1 MQNIAVNVRCEDGE
15 LNRGYSNEESLKLIA
30 EAGIL
35 QVFMSFQNEHLN
47 TKNYE
52 KYLKLIKQHNLK
64 VAFVHLGYR
73 VNSGI
78 KTLWEEGEAGDELIN
93 DYIKDIET
101 VASDGIKVVCMHLT
115 KSNYQSPM
123 SQIAIERLKK
133 LTKRAEELGVYV
145 ALENTVWP
153 GYIEFVLDNID
164 SPNLGVCFD
173 SGHNHLYFK
182 DAFNFKRFKNKI
194 MCVHLHDND
203 GTSDQHMLPF
213 DGNINWDEVTY
224 ELKNANYKGVTTAE
238 VDTKSGY
245 IEKMSLLEFFKRAK
259 ERLLEIDKKLF
270 N

>member
-1 MQNIAVNVRCEDGE
+1 MQNIAMIVRCEDNP
-15 LNRGYSNEESLKLIA
+15 LNKGFSNEESLKLIA
-30 EAGIL
+30 KAGFN
-35 QVFMSFQNEHLN
+35 QVFMSFQNEHLDTGN
-47 TKNYE
+47 FDKF
-52 KYLKLIKQHNLK
+52 LKLIKKHNLK
-64 VAFVHLGYR
+64 VAFVHLGCI
-73 VNSGI
+73 VDGGI
-78 KTLWEEGEAGDELIN
+78 KTLWEDGTAGDELIN
-93 DYIKDIET
+93 NYIKDIEI
-101 VASDGIKVVCMHLT
+101 AAKNGINMVCMHLT
-115 KSNYQSPM
+115 KSNVASPM
-123 SQIAIERLKK
+123 TQVAIERLKK

-173 SGHNHLYFK
+173 SGHNHVYFK